1 MLPKLVETAFIFSTS
16 RVEIVEIFSIRG
28 LFFTAL
34 KKKTKLV
41 TTLSYKERSLIVEHI
56 YKFEVLRMTTLN
68 LELWL
73 KLVKEWECRDGAAFL
88 WCTWRS
94 FRVGK
99 KETQGF
105 FVPKPDLYPSR
116 YSVMGARKAANRSS
130 QREFW
135 KAL

>member
-1 MLPKLVETAFIFSTS
+1 METAFIFSTS
-16 RVEIVEIFSIRG
+16 GVEIVEIFSIRG
-28 LFFTAL
+28 LFFTAF
-34 KKKTKLV
+34 KKNQTKLV
-41 TTLSYKERSLIVEHI
+41 TTLSCKERSLIVELI

-105 FVPKPDLYPSR
+105 FVPKPDLYPSL